1 MPAPAPERMA
11 LRPFRLFLGQ
21 GEHRGERAEEHA
33 GLIPFGEAEFIELF
47 RGQDG
52 AVPSEISTT
61 AELSTSPRLMPEI
74 FPVKQ
79 LVLSAPPPSL
89 ASMTY
94 GALMVALM
102 SMPSVIP
109 RRWALSTVMRV
120 CTFRFPSVVSSTM
133 TETVP
138 VTTRVMVPVNALRAD
153 VRFRVSWRR
162 WLCTMRRASSSE
174 KLMKPAAC
182 TGERWPRNF

>member
-1 MPAPAPERMA
+1 MA
-11 LRPFRLFLGQ
+11 FRPFRLFLGQ

-52 AVPSEISTT
+52 AERRAVGNIDNSGALHI
-61 AELSTSPRLMPEI
+61 AAVDAGD

-79 LVLSAPPPSL
+79 LVLSATPPSL